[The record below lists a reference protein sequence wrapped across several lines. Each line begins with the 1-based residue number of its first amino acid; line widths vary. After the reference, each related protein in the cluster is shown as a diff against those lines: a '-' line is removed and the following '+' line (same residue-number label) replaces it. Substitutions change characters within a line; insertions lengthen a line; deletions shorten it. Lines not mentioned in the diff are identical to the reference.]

1 MHFPPDAS
9 KPASC
14 GDERHDPAQEKDRQ
28 PEAVHYLPITYKPCK
43 PRRSQPTYTSTN
55 CPKMTRL
62 HNLSIVS
69 IVSGEDT
76 TYLLLQDSEE
86 VNLKKGK
93 GVYKYARTAGFK
105 NYQWYI

>member
-1 MHFPPDAS
+1 
-9 KPASC
+9 
-14 GDERHDPAQEKDRQ
+14 
-28 PEAVHYLPITYKPCK
+28 
-43 PRRSQPTYTSTN
+43 
-55 CPKMTRL
+55 MTRL

-86 VNLKKGK
+86 VNQKKGK